1 MTRKRTRESLEQL
14 LCSSCTTC
22 DGRGTLKTAETV
34 CFEITREIIRQVR
47 QFEIKSLTVLAAPD
61 VVELFT
67 DERSADLAELEEFV
81 GLPIRLQG
89 EQVYTREQFDVVLL

>member
-1 MTRKRTRESLEQL
+1 VKV
-14 LCSSCTTC
+14 
-22 DGRGTLKTAETV
+22 LKTAETV
-34 CFEITREIIRQVR
+34 CFEIAREIIRQVR
-47 QFEIKSLTVLAAPD
+47 QFEIKSLTVLASPE

-67 DERSADLAELEEFV
+67 EDRSSDLAELEEFV